1 MIKNSSK
8 FFLAIFFVFTIF
20 SIISNAQA
28 QRDNLTYEEIEMI
41 RDVQELDGRMEIYV
55 KAIDRRLMVLENK
68 TAENAKQIEKDSNK
82 WGELP
87 KGTKAELL
95 SDIRKI
101 LDETIDKIDDV
112 SDRDSK
118 NDLIPYS
125 VHVLADGVKR
135 FVPELEKLKE
145 TTTEPREIGL
155 INSALDSCNEILE
168 AAAKIPRP
176 EKKPKKKKIDA
187 DKT

>member
-8 FFLAIFFVFTIF
+8 FFLAVFFVFTIF
-20 SIISNAQA
+20 PLISNAQA

-101 LDETIDKIDDV
+101 LDETINKIDDV

-118 NDLIPYS
+118 NDLIAYS

-145 TTTEPREIGL
+145 ATTEPREIGL
-155 INSALDSCNEILE
+155 INSSLDSCGEILE
-168 AAAKIPRP
+168 AAAKIPKP
-176 EKKPKKKKIDA
+176 EKKPKKKKDDA
-187 DKT
+187 NKT